1 MVKDHTLDDKII
13 ASATNEFLSLGF
25 QKASLHKIAEN
36 AGITTGAL
44 YTRYKNK
51 DALFV
56 SLVKDMLSEIGEEAE
71 SIQNLYKKAEAGDPS
86 SILDVIRQEENTYLK
101 LMFRHYDACVL
112 LFCRSGGSS
121 LEIEINR
128 MMRKKAEE
136 TVLYLERISKKP
148 TDLDGIELIMM
159 EQFHFF
165 KHILEQGYDLDRA
178 FSCMKRVEKFM
189 EAGWKDLFE
198 EIM

>member
-1 MVKDHTLDDKII
+1 MVKDRTLDHKII
-13 ASATNEFLSLGF
+13 ESATKEFLSLGF

-56 SLVKDMLSEIGEEAE
+56 SLVKDMLSEIGDEAA
-71 SIQNLYKKAEAGDPS
+71 SIQKLYQDAEGESPA
-86 SILDVIRQEENTYLK
+86 SILDVIRQEENIYLE

-121 LEIEINR
+121 LEVHINQ
-128 MMRKKAEE
+128 MMRNKAEE
-136 TVLYLERISKKP
+136 TVRYLKRISK
-148 TDLDGIELIMM
+148 TSVDLDGIELIMM

-165 KHILEQGYDLDRA
+165 RYILEQGYDLNRA
-178 FSCMKRVEKFM
+178 LSCMKRVEKFM

>member
-1 MVKDHTLDDKII
+1 MVKDRTLDHKII
-13 ASATNEFLSLGF
+13 ESATKEFLSLGF

-56 SLVKDMLSEIGEEAE
+56 SLVKDMLSEIGDEAA
-71 SIQNLYKKAEAGDPS
+71 SIQKLYQDAEGESPA
-86 SILDVIRQEENTYLK
+86 SILDVIRQEENIYLE

-121 LEIEINR
+121 LEVHINQ
-128 MMRKKAEE
+128 MMRNKAEE
-136 TVLYLERISKKP
+136 TVRYLKRISK
-148 TDLDGIELIMM
+148 TSVDLDGIELIMM

-165 KHILEQGYDLDRA
+165 RYILEQGCDLNRA
-178 FSCMKRVEKFM
+178 LSCMKRVEKFM